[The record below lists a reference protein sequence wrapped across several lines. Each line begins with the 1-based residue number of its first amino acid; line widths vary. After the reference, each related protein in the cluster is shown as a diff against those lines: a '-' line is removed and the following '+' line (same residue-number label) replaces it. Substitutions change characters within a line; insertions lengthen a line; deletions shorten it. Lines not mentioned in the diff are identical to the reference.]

1 MSNEII
7 HRRLVWS
14 GKLRLAHWLLAVST
28 FILMAT
34 GWLIPVAPSIIDVT
48 VDWHYLAAAV
58 FIAALVLRLWLLI
71 SDRQSAGITALMPGK
86 GALPAMG
93 QMLRFYITLGK
104 APLPAWY
111 AHNPLWKPVYLFAI
125 LVMLLLA
132 VSGLLMDDYPAV
144 FNLYIPDLHSTLAT
158 IFSIFVVLH
167 IVTVFMHDAKGTG
180 SDISAMVNGHRIFV
194 VSKADNQTV
203 ESTQRVDLQ
212 DFGKKYSD

>member
-1 MSNEII
+1 MNNEII

-14 GKLRLAHWLLAVST
+14 GKLRMAHWLLAVST

-34 GWLIPVAPSIIDVT
+34 GWLIPVAPSIVDVT
-48 VDWHYLAAAV
+48 VDWHYLAAVV
-58 FIAALVLRLWLLI
+58 FIAALVLRLWLLV
-71 SDRQSAGITALMPGK
+71 SDRQSAGIAALMPGK
-86 GALPAMG
+86 GVLPAMG

-125 LVMLLLA
+125 LVMLLLV
-132 VSGLLMDDYPAV
+132 VSGLLMDDYPAI
-144 FNLYIPDLHSTLAT
+144 FNLYIPDLHSTLAA

-194 VSKADNQTV
+194 VSKADSQTV
-203 ESTQRVDLQ
+203 GNVQQVDLQ
-212 DFGKKYSD
+212 DFGKKHTG